1 MPTLSGMCDEP
12 DFCLR
17 FAINGDQHGDRAVD
31 SVRVLPGRAWK
42 GDHPG
47 DVRDA
52 LVVIGRPEPA
62 GHQDLRAAADRLLRE
77 LARQRAAGL
86 AVVTDRHGART
97 VPLPV
102 RNSAARLN
110 VPLLTT
116 TATPDAWATAL
127 IPRLRDYRFRQAEWH
142 ADQLTALFNRLPDR
156 LGDAGEAATQ
166 RIADWL
172 AAAVDAEVMVSD
184 PERGVLAASP
194 ETAPGTLAP
203 LLVTQSVRPESSDP
217 PGPAAGGAPHTRLI
231 PLAPTRTAA
240 VLSVAGRRP
249 FNEVDTDLIRHAAK
263 VLGLI
268 DQAEHRHRIAGAER
282 EVHLSTFQLLLL
294 GEEIAAQRVMAAI
307 APGLLATDH
316 VRVYVIDCADEDRE
330 MTARDAEHAVAD
342 RALLALCPA
351 FNHLLVVDPLH
362 EGDTDD
368 PGRVRDALRRVVAA
382 RPLHRMGGSR
392 MRPLGGVADAYNEA
406 INALPLAQRL
416 PDRVA
421 LSDER
426 ANLVDVLPV
435 EPARRWAGAVLR
447 PLLTLPTD
455 RSDRLLGTLDLGLD
469 FTQKAAG
476 RILSI
481 HRNTVTHRITTCF
494 DLLGIDR
501 DRVLNQVAVSA
512 ALKIIGVHGHD
523 DAATDPAAD
532 FAAML
537 SAPEVRA
544 WAEAFLAPLRDDP
557 RDLLGTLGA
566 WLDNDTHAERTAA
579 ALGTSPAVV
588 RGHLRAAAPLIRREL
603 VPDVESDDALDDEHV
618 LGGVRPLAFA
628 LRVGVGRPHIPDAWP
643 RAARG

>member
-1 MPTLSGMCDEP
+1 MPTLRGMCDES
-12 DFCLR
+12 DFRLR
-17 FAINGDQHGDRAVD
+17 FAFSGDPHGERAVD
-31 SVRVLPGRAWK
+31 SVRVLPASAWK

-52 LVVIGRPEPA
+52 LVVIGRPGLDAE
-62 GHQDLRAAADRLLRE
+62 QDLRGAADRLLRE
-77 LARQRAAGL
+77 LSRQRAAGL
-86 AVVTDRHGART
+86 ALVVERHGARA
-97 VPLPV
+97 VPLAV

-110 VPLLTT
+110 VALLTT
-116 TATPDAWATAL
+116 TATPDAWTTTL
-127 IPRLRDYRFRQAEWH
+127 IPLLREGRYRHAEWH
-142 ADQLTALFNRLPDR
+142 ADQLTALFNRLPER
-156 LGDAGEAATQ
+156 LDDAGEAATQ
-166 RIADWL
+166 RVTDWL

-184 PERGVLAASP
+184 PQRGVLAASP
-194 ETAPGTLAP
+194 QTAPDTLAP
-203 LLVTQSVRPESSDP
+203 LLVTQTVRLEVPEAS
-217 PGPAAGGAPHTRLI
+217 GPAAGGAAHTRLI
-231 PLAPTRTAA
+231 PLAPARSAS

-249 FNEVDTDLIRHAAK
+249 FNEVDTDLMRHAAK

-268 DQAEHRHRIAGAER
+268 GQAEHRHRVAGAER

-307 APGLLATDH
+307 APGLLATDQ

-330 MTARDAEHAVAD
+330 VTARHAEHAIAD

-362 EGDTDD
+362 EGDADD
-368 PGRVRDALRRVVAA
+368 PGGVRDALRGVVAA
-382 RPLHRMGGSR
+382 RPRHRMGGSR
-392 MRPLGGVADAYNEA
+392 VRPLGGVADAYNEA
-406 INALPLAQRL
+406 ANALPLAQRL

-447 PLLTLPTD
+447 PLLTLPMI
-455 RSDRLLGTLDLGLD
+455 RRDRLLGTLDLGLE

-476 RILSI
+476 RILGI

-494 DLLGIDR
+494 DLLDIDR
-501 DRVLNQVAVSA
+501 ERVLNQVAVSA

-523 DAATDPAAD
+523 DGAADPAAD
-532 FAAML
+532 FAAMV

-544 WAEAFLAPLRDDP
+544 WAEAFLAPLAADS
-557 RDLLGTLGA
+557 RDLPRTLGA

-579 ALGTSPAVV
+579 ALGTSPATV
-588 RGHLRAAAPLIRREL
+588 RSHLRAAAPLIRREL
-603 VPDVESDDALDDEHV
+603 MPGLEADDAFDDEHV
-618 LGGVRPLAFA
+618 LSGVRPLAFA
-628 LRVGVGRPHIPDAWP
+628 LRVGLGRPRIPDDWP
-643 RAARG
+643 RPDRV